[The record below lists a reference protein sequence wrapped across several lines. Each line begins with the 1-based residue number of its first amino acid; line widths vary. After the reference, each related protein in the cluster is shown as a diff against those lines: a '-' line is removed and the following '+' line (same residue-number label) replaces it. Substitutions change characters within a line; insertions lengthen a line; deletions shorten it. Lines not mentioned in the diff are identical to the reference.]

1 MPFIACSWA
10 IETLRSLHE
19 VRLREMASA
28 SHRQKERQVMYPR
41 ALQTGLLKKTVG
53 DQLILYA
60 QEQNSLHTLNL
71 TAGTIW
77 SLCNGQR
84 TVAEVARQASQEL
97 GAPVDESVVWLTLD
111 QLHDAGL
118 LAEPVENPMPLAGVS
133 RRTLVRR
140 ASAVAAGVLL
150 PAIASVNARS
160 SARAD
165 ALAAT
170 ELLNLQVTT
179 TPTTST
185 STTTEAPTTEPPT
198 TAPPTTAPPTTAPP
212 TNTPTDTP
220 TDTATATESATP
232 TTTPTGT
239 LEATDTPTVVASPEA
254 TETPVTGGVSELPS
268 TGSGPQDG
276 PDWLFPAGLLTAAGA
291 LAARLGLRARRS
303 ADPD

>member
-1 MPFIACSWA
+1 
-10 IETLRSLHE
+10 
-19 VRLREMASA
+19 
-28 SHRQKERQVMYPR
+28 MYPR

-53 DQLILYA
+53 DQLILYD
-60 QEQNSLHTLNL
+60 QEQNSLHTLNH
-71 TAGTIW
+71 TAAAIW
-77 SLCNGQR
+77 RLCNGQR

-97 GAPVDESVVWLTLD
+97 GATVDDSVVWLALE

-118 LAEPVENPMPLAGVS
+118 LAEPVANPMPPAGVS

-165 ALAAT
+165 ALAAS
-170 ELLNLQVTT
+170 ELRLGQV
-179 TPTTST
+179 
-185 STTTEAPTTEPPT
+185 
-198 TAPPTTAPPTTAPP
+198 PTTAPPTTAPP

-220 TDTATATESATP
+220 TNTPTDTPTETATATESATS
-232 TTTPTGT
+232 TTTPAGT
-239 LEATDTPTVVASPEA
+239 LEPTETPTVVASPEA
-254 TETPVTGGVSELPS
+254 TETAGTGGVSQLPG

-276 PDWLFPAGLLTAAGA
+276 PDWLFPAGLLAAAGA